1 MASFSTINM
10 KFKTLHLKN
19 YQAHK
24 DTTIDFTA
32 GLNIIIGESDMGK
45 SSILRALR
53 KLVRDVPAGKD
64 HINKDATSMKIS
76 LTVVDDNDHE
86 YIIIREVTPSKNL
99 YYLDKQEFGGFGREI
114 PEEIQNTLE
123 MFLVELENSEKVDL
137 HFFDQHDAPFMV
149 ARGSAGTRSK
159 LLGRIAGLHTLDR
172 GIVVV
177 NKDIRAGN
185 SVLKARSEDRA
196 RCQKS
201 VDDARDTSNDHVLYN
216 ACKVQLQKIAKE
228 LGTLEKLEALLK
240 KLRTISDEGK
250 QTKKEFDGLPD
261 IVVDFH
267 KLREDNRRLD
277 KLQGLHNVLNSI
289 TDQIVKLPTIQ
300 VDVNIDFGKIRKNIQ
315 KLTKLQEFHK
325 TLDLIESKITA
336 LVIIEL
342 DPSIEKAQNEWAKA
356 LTDLKI
362 CPVCKQSTVNIET
375 HCDQL

>member
-1 MASFSTINM
+1 M
-10 KFKTLHLKN
+10 KFKSLHLEN

-99 YYLDKQEFGGFGREI
+99 YHLDKQDFGGFGREI

-123 MFLVELENSEKVDL
+123 MFLIELENSEKIDL

-172 GIVVV
+172 GIVAV

-185 SVLKARSEDRA
+185 SLLKTRSEDRDKL
-196 RCQKS
+196 QKN
-201 VDDARDTSNDHVLYN
+201 VDETRDTSNDHILHDT
-216 ACKVQLQKIAKE
+216 CKSQLQKIVKE
-228 LGTLEKLEALLK
+228 LSTLEKLTELLK
-240 KLRTISDEGK
+240 ELRKISKEGK
-250 QTKKEFDGLPD
+250 EIKQLFDSIPE
-261 IVVDFH
+261 IVVDFP
-267 KLREDNRRLD
+267 KMREDVRRLN
-277 KLQGLHNVLNSI
+277 KLQECRKTLSSI
-289 TDQIVKLPTIQ
+289 DMEITKLPTVQ
-300 VDVNIDFGKIRKNIQ
+300 IDIDINFGMIRENIQ
-315 KLTKLQEFHK
+315 KLRKLQEYCNALSSINSQIAP
-325 TLDLIESKITA
+325 LDSIEFDK
-336 LVIIEL
+336 
-342 DPSIEKAQNEWAKA
+342 DIEKAQNEWAKA
-356 LTDLKI
+356 LAELKI

-375 HCDQL
+375 HCIQS